1 MHTWNLLNSLKQLVG
16 KEFEKPSCDK
26 KEQVL
31 ESGRARCERGAYQL
45 HAHEIIALL
54 L

>member
-26 KEQVL
+26 KGTGFRIRQSKV
-31 ESGRARCERGAYQL
+31 
-45 HAHEIIALL
+45 
-54 L
+54 